1 MPRNGSGSYSLPSG
15 NPVVTGTAISSTVQN
30 NTMSDIA
37 TALTASIAKD
47 GQTTP
52 TANLPMGGFKHTGA
66 ANGSAATDYAT
77 ISNLQNGTGIHV
89 STVGG
94 TSDVITLTPSP
105 AIASY
110 AAGQYFSFVSSG
122 ANTTNVTVNVSGL
135 GAKAITKNGA
145 TALVAG
151 DVPSGALVAIIYDG
165 TQFQLQTSANLNP
178 LSSITGLGSNVSTFL
193 ATPSSA
199 NLRGALTD
207 ETGTGAAVFADT
219 PTLVTPILGT
229 PTSGTL
235 TNCSGYPTVTLR
247 TPVASTSG
255 TEVDFNSIPSGVK
268 RIDITFSGVSTNG
281 TSNVIVQI
289 GDSGGIENTGY
300 LSTIGLVVGGTAGAV
315 TTGFGFASPAAASV
329 MHGVISLVMVDSST
343 NTWASAS
350 NISFDAGQ
358 FNVGAGSKSLSATLD
373 RVRITMANGTDTF
386 DAGKIN
392 IQYVS

>member
-105 AIASY
+105 AISSY

-135 GAKAITKNGA
+135 GAKAVTKNGS

-178 LSSITGLGSNVSTFL
+178 LSSITGLGTGVATALAINVGSAGAPVTF
-193 ATPSSA
+193 
-199 NLRGALTD
+199 NGA
-207 ETGTGAAVFADT
+207 
-219 PTLVTPILGT
+219 LGT
-229 PTSGTL
+229 PSSGTL
-235 TNCSGYPTVTLR
+235 TNCTNSTVSGTSQAT
-247 TPVASTSG
+247 TSG
-255 TEVDFNSIPSGVK
+255 TQFDFTGLPAGIK
-268 RIDITFSGVSTNG
+268 RITVSF
-281 TSNVIVQI
+281 SNVSMSGTDNIIVQI
-289 GDSGGIENTGY
+289 GDSGGFETSGY
-300 LSTIGLVVGGTAGAV
+300 VSTCGAFDVSALGIATSTAG
-315 TTGFGFASPAAASV
+315 FLIAAAGSTRAFSGSV
-329 MHGVISLVMVDSST
+329 CLTLIDSST
-343 NTWASAS
+343 FSWVSS
-350 NISFDAGQ
+350 VAGCLSTT
-358 FNVGAGSKSLSATLD
+358 FAVSGGGYKSLSAEITQV
-373 RVRITMANGTDTF
+373 RVTRTGADTF
-386 DAGKIN
+386 DSGTVN
-392 IQYVS
+392 ILYER

>member
-105 AIASY
+105 AITSY

-135 GAKAITKNGA
+135 GAKAVTKNGS

-178 LSSITGLGSNVSTFL
+178 LSSITGLGTGVATALAINVG
-193 ATPSSA
+193 SA
-199 NLRGALTD
+199 GAPVVLN
-207 ETGTGAAVFADT
+207 GA
-219 PTLVTPILGT
+219 LGT
-229 PTSGTL
+229 PTSGDITNLAASQAQQETATAL
-235 TNCSGYPTVTLR
+235 TVAVTPARQQYHPSASKAWIVCDFAGSIASSYNVTSITDGGAGLLTVTWNVDFSSANYCVIANIESDSPWIA
-247 TPVASTSG
+247 TTDSG
-255 TEVDFNSIPSGVK
+255 TRLAGSCGFISQDASGV
-268 RIDITFSGVSTNG
+268 D
-281 TSNVIVQI
+281 
-289 GDSGGIENTGY
+289 GDGSAWHIC
-300 LSTIGLVVGGTAGAV
+300 A
-315 TTGFGFASPAAASV
+315 FG
-329 MHGVISLVMVDSST
+329 D
-343 NTWASAS
+343 
-350 NISFDAGQ
+350 Q
-358 FNVGAGSKSLSATLD
+358 
-373 RVRITMANGTDTF
+373 
-386 DAGKIN
+386 
-392 IQYVS
+392 